1 MGEREEKRVRVR
13 ETGRKGGGG
22 EVSDVSNFALKMET
36 RKRGRERGCEGERE
50 RVLLFRVVLG
60 LLTVSSP
67 KLDRRN

>member
-36 RKRGRERGCEGERE
+36 RKRGRERE
-50 RVLLFRVVLG
+50 
-60 LLTVSSP
+60 SSP
-67 KLDRRN
+67 L